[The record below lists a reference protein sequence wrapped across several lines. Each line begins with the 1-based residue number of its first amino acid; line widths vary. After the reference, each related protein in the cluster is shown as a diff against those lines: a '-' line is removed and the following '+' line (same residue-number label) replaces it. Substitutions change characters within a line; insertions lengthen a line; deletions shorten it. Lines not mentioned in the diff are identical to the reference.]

1 MADLEDPA
9 EEEGLVVLEE
19 EEDRVP
25 SEVSMEEEEDL
36 ESSVVNKEEEGS
48 RVSMCVHVCNSSNER

>member
-19 EEDRVP
+19 EEGRVP
-25 SEVSMEEEEDL
+25 LEVSMEEEEDL
-36 ESSVVNKEEEGS
+36 ESSVDNKEAEGS
-48 RVSMCVHVCNSSNER
+48 MVSMCVHVCNSSNEP